1 MRDASAAAPPP
12 LCLADT
18 AWSLRTSRY
27 VSPGVNPRGWGV
39 AAIRV
44 RLGRL
49 RRGHPPRVALMQ
61 LKSLP
66 CLLRPTM
73 TSPGGAAGEAIVPPV
88 KPLQQ
93 MASQPPSSVVERP
106 GTFVSTTVD
115 AFLGTAVALLP
126 CVVTFTT
133 P

>member
-12 LCLADT
+12 PCLADT
-18 AWSLRTSRY
+18 AWSLRTGRY

-49 RRGHPPRVALMQ
+49 RRGHPPRAALMQ

-66 CLLRPTM
+66 CLLRPTT

-88 KPLQQ
+88 EPLQQ

-115 AFLGTAVALLP
+115 AFLGT
-126 CVVTFTT
+126 VVELIMVELYVE
-133 P
+133 